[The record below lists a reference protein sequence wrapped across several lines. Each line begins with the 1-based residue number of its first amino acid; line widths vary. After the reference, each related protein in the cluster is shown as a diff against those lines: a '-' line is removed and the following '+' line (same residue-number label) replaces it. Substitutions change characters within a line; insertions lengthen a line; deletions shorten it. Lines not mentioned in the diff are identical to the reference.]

1 MAQTSTSTV
10 ACSISA
16 AGGIVVA
23 SILAAV
29 VGEETREHPAE
40 QRSQGWAAAGDDG
53 QVDFDAAKGV
63 AERVSRVVALDVE
76 LFTQLMDTNDGDDA
90 DTKRWRSLDTLNDD
104 GSEGDTYTPPIR
116 KTTIKPTLAAMRIL
130 SPRKIQKGIKRTRKS
145 VIIVM
150 MAVTM

>member
-1 MAQTSTSTV
+1 MAQPGASPV
-10 ACSISA
+10 SA
-16 AGGIVVA
+16 AGGVIIA
-23 SILAAV
+23 SVFAAV

-40 QRSQGWAAAGDDG
+40 QRSQGWATAGDDG
-53 QVDFDAAKGV
+53 QVDLDAAEGV

-76 LFTQLMDTNDGDDA
+76 LFTQLVDTNDGDDA
-90 DTKRWRSLDTLNDD
+90 DTKRRRDLDALSDD
-104 GSEGDTYTPPIR
+104 GREGDTYTPPMR

-150 MAVTM
+150 IAVTM

>member
-1 MAQTSTSTV
+1 MAQPGASPV
-10 ACSISA
+10 SA
-16 AGGIVVA
+16 AGGVIIA
-23 SILAAV
+23 SVFAAV

-53 QVDFDAAKGV
+53 QVDLDAAEGV
-63 AERVSRVVALDVE
+63 AERVSRVVAFDVE
-76 LFTQLMDTNDGDDA
+76 LFTQLVDTNDGDDA
-90 DTKRWRSLDTLNDD
+90 DTKRRRDLDALSDD
-104 GSEGDTYTPPIR
+104 GREGDTYTPPMR

-150 MAVTM
+150 IAVTM